1 MGLPSLPILLI
12 IAAALSVIAVAC
24 TGVIPTL
31 ALFVVIS
38 LACYLVIPP

>member
-24 TGVIPTL
+24 CGVIPTL
-31 ALFVVIS
+31 AVFAATAL
-38 LACYLVIPP
+38 